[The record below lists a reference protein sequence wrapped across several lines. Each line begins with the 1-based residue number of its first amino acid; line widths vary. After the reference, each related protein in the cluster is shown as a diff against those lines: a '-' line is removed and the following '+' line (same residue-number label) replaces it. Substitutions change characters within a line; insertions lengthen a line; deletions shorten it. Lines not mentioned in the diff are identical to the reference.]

1 MRTYFIRMFMFLL
14 CVGVVIFTL
23 RGPLVI
29 IFMNNAALNG
39 LIAGALCFG
48 IFLSF
53 YNLRRLQHELAWLS
67 CYDAGV
73 ENLSETPQP
82 KILAPLALLLKENT
96 NISSLPSMTIRS
108 LLTSIE
114 GRLEGYR
121 DILRY
126 LMGLLI
132 FLGLLGTFW
141 GLSQTIGA
149 IATVI
154 RGMNMGGSDFVQA
167 FQDLKGGLQAPL
179 TGMGTAFSCSLLGL
193 SGSLIIGFLDLQGHK
208 ATTNFYHYIEERLT
222 LVTRLS
228 GEEGVTHSGPAYGLS
243 LFERAVE
250 GMNQLHT
257 LIRRS
262 EENRSS
268 VVKGLQVL
276 TEKISSLNEQLVMN
290 QLLVKKVAENQLL
303 LEKNLLQFSAALNA
317 GNFGLDES
325 FKQHL
330 RNLDATSM
338 RLLEEMVEGRNR
350 LSTEL
355 RSEINL
361 VAKTISA
368 LADGQEIAA

>member
-1 MRTYFIRMFMFLL
+1 MISMRTYFMRMVAFLL
-14 CVGVVIFTL
+14 CIG
-23 RGPLVI
+23 VI
-29 IFMNNAALNG
+29 IFSLREPLAVVFTNNVALNSVIVAAL
-39 LIAGALCFG
+39 CVG
-48 IFLSF
+48 IFFSF
-53 YNLRRLQHELAWLS
+53 FNLRRLQQELTWLS

-73 ENLSETPQP
+73 EHLSGTPQP
-82 KILAPLALLLKENT
+82 KILAPLALLLKEHT

-114 GRLEGYR
+114 GRLDVYR
-121 DILRY
+121 DLLRY

-179 TGMGTAFSCSLLGL
+179 MGMGTAFSCSLLGL

-208 ATTNFYHYIEERLT
+208 ATTAFYHHIEERLT
-222 LVTRLS
+222 LVTRLAS
-228 GEEGVTHSGPAYGLS
+228 EAEGTHSGPAYGLS
-243 LFERAVE
+243 LFQQAAE

-257 LIRRS
+257 LIRRG

-268 VVKGLQVL
+268 IVKGLQAL
-276 TEKISSLNEQLVMN
+276 TEKLSTLNEQLTLN
-290 QLLVKKVAENQLL
+290 QLLVKKVAENQIG
-303 LEKNLLQFSAALNA
+303 LEEKIAQFANA
-317 GNFGLDES
+317 MNSGKLGIDES

-330 RNLDATSM
+330 RNLDVTTL
-338 RLLEEMVEGRNR
+338 RLLEETVEGRNQ
-350 LSTEL
+350 LST
-355 RSEINL
+355 EINL
-361 VAKTISA
+361 VARTISA
-368 LADGQEIAA
+368 LANGQEIAA